1 MMAPA
6 FEQAATQLEANIR
19 LAKVNT
25 ETEQT
30 IGAQFGILSIPTL
43 ILFKNGQEAIRQPG
57 AMSLQDIVSW
67 TKTQLSDQA

>member
-6 FEQAATQLEANIR
+6 FEQAATQLEPNIR

-25 ETEQT
+25 ETEQA
-30 IGAQFGILSIPTL
+30 IGAQFGIRSIPTL
-43 ILFKNGQEAIRQPG
+43 ILFKNSQEAIRQPG
-57 AMSLQDIVSW
+57 AMGLQDIVSW